1 MAEFGL
7 CGLCLLCEIV
17 AFRVGLVLG
26 LLFALL
32 LLLCMVRDRN
42 EVWVV
47 VFVLLIKDLLEF
59 VGFAPFF
66 VFMGLVRFDIWD
78 TPYLEVGSKII
89 PKNCLM

>member
-17 AFRVGLVLG
+17 SVCVGLVLG
-26 LLFALL
+26 LLFALLALL

-42 EVWVV
+42 EVWAVG
-47 VFVLLIKDLLEF
+47 FVSLIKDLLAF

-66 VFMGLVRFDIWD
+66 VFMGLVGFDIWD
-78 TPYLEVGSKII
+78 TPY
-89 PKNCLM
+89 